1 MGDVGVD
8 APGADDSWFV
18 SVAVP
23 TRNRAAML
31 HGCLEHLVRQD
42 YPTDRY
48 EVVVVDDG
56 STDDTAAVVER
67 FTGEAPVVRYVH
79 QPRAGLNA
87 ARNTALRVCVGDPVC
102 FVDDDEQAP
111 AVWLRSIVRAAA
123 GQPDAGCLG
132 GPIRM
137 QFEAEPPRSCGR
149 EPLDDGEL
157 DLGAE
162 TKAVTHVWGG
172 NMALRRAAVALVGE
186 FREDLRM
193 GGEETEWQDR
203 LRAAGGCVV
212 YTPDAGLQHRRT
224 REHLAVRRLAMKR
237 FRRGRNHALN
247 AGHLGQPLVA
257 RRSLR
262 PLRNALVHAV
272 RQRCAAGLLQG
283 AQHAGRLLG
292 TVEARV
298 RAR

>member
-1 MGDVGVD
+1 MGDVDLD
-8 APGADDSWFV
+8 ASDADDSWFV

-31 HGCLEHLVRQD
+31 QGCLEHLVRQE
-42 YPTDRY
+42 YPADRY

-56 STDDTAAVVER
+56 STDETAAVVER
-67 FTGEAPVVRYVH
+67 FAGEAPMVRYIR
-79 QPRAGLNA
+79 QPRIGLNA
-87 ARNTALRVCVGDPVC
+87 ARNTALRASVGDPIC

-111 AVWLRSIVRAAA
+111 PRWLRSIVRAAA
-123 GQPDAGCLG
+123 EQPDAGCLG
-132 GPIRM
+132 GPIST

-149 EPLDDGEL
+149 EPVDQSEL
-157 DLGAE
+157 DLGGE

-172 NMALRRAAVALVGE
+172 NMAVRRAAVDLVGQ
-186 FREDLRM
+186 FREDLRL

-203 LRAAGGCVV
+203 LRAAGGSVV
-212 YTPDAGLQHRRT
+212 YTPEAGLRHRRT
-224 REHLAVRRLAMKR
+224 REHLAVRSLAMKR

-257 RRSLR
+257 RRALR
-262 PLRNALVHAV
+262 ALRNALVHAV
-272 RQRCAAGLLQG
+272 RERCAVGLLQG
-283 AQHAGRLLG
+283 AQHAGRLVGIAEGRL
-292 TVEARV
+292 